1 MSSFGYSVLGF
12 GTVATAAAGVAAP
25 SSAVIKNN
33 DGSVADNVTVEIDFG
48 RPFGV
53 QAVLGPNDIGT
64 DASSPLEVDTN
75 ASDNIRFVM
84 TKTVGGGTVATHA
97 WQAILAHT
105 AGSGATFVGGGTIET
120 SSTSGTFTTPYLDT
134 SSFTGGFSAD
144 VGTFTFKYTAT
155 NAGGSS
161 AASNVVVHWRGV

>member
-1 MSSFGYSVLGF
+1 MAT
-12 GTVATAAAGVAAP
+12 TVAAVAAP
-25 SSAVIKNN
+25 SSALIKSG
-33 DGSVADNVTVEIDFG
+33 DGAVASNVSIEIDMG
-48 RPFGV
+48 GEV
-53 QAVLGPNDIGT
+53 ITALGPT
-64 DASSPLEVDTN
+64 DMGANAGSPVEVDVS

-105 AGSGATFVGGGTIET
+105 AGSGATFVGGSATAT
-120 SSTSGTFTTPYLDT
+120 SSTSGTFTTPYLDP

-144 VGTFTFKYTAT
+144 TGTLTFKYTAT

>member
-1 MSSFGYSVLGF
+1 MSSFGYTMLGF
-12 GTVATAAAGVAAP
+12 GSVATTATVAAP
-25 SSAVIKNN
+25 SSALIKTG
-33 DGSVADNVTVEIDFG
+33 DGGVASNVSIEIDVG
-48 RPFGV
+48 APLGV
-53 QAVLGPNDIGT
+53 ITALGPTDMGA
-64 DASSPLEVDTN
+64 DASSPLEVDTS

-105 AGSGATFVGGGTIET
+105 AGSGATFVGGSATAT

-134 SSFTGGFSAD
+134 SSFRGGFSAD
-144 VGTFTFKYTAT
+144 TGTLTFKYTAT

-161 AASNVVVHWRGV
+161 AATDVVVHWRGV

>member
-1 MSSFGYSVLGF
+1 MSSFGYTMLGF
-12 GTVATAAAGVAAP
+12 GSVATTATVAAP

-33 DGSVADNVTVEIDFG
+33 DGSVANNVSIEIDLG
-48 RPFGV
+48 GEV
-53 QAVLGPNDIGT
+53 LTVLGPT
-64 DASSPLEVDTN
+64 DMGANAGAPIEVDVS

-105 AGSGATFVGGGTIET
+105 AGSGATFVGGSATAT

-144 VGTFTFKYTAT
+144 TGTLTFKYTAT

-161 AASNVVVHWRGV
+161 AATDVVLYWQGVG